1 MIKTSLLLLAIF
13 TLLSSISAK
22 ATNYDEVMQGDLSNE
37 RLNPNSIVLSYGQVG
52 INGVAGNNI
61 ISGKIGRSNG
71 VIDRDYLHMV
81 VPSGFVW
88 PELRLGNQTNVGGG
102 ASFVGLASGN
112 IMPIGPSST
121 SAMGLLGY
129 KLYGMSDLQ
138 KNILDDMGI
147 SANGST
153 GFTLPFAAGDYTLWM
168 QELATGNYNCRLNL
182 MLSPVTEPQTHVM
195 LLASLSFMSLSLRQT
210 KRR

>member
-1 MIKTSLLLLAIF
+1 MIKKSLLLLAIF

-22 ATNYDEVMQGDLSNE
+22 ATNYDEVMQGDLSND

-52 INGVAGNNI
+52 INGIAGNNI

-71 VIDRDYLHMV
+71 VIDRDYLHVV

-88 PELRLGNQTNVGGG
+88 SELRLGNQSNVGGG
-102 ASFVGLASGN
+102 ASFIGLASGN
-112 IMPIGPSST
+112 VMPIDPNST
-121 SAMGLLGY
+121 SATGLLGY
-129 KLYGMSDLQ
+129 KLYGIADLQ
-138 KNILDDMGI
+138 QNILDDMGI

-153 GFTLPFAAGDYTLWM
+153 GFTPPLAAGDYTLWM
-168 QELATGNYNCRLNL
+168 QELATGNFNYRFNL
-182 MLSPVTEPQTHVM
+182 ILSPVPEPQTYVM
-195 LLASLSFMSLSLRQT
+195 LLAGLGFMSLSLRLI